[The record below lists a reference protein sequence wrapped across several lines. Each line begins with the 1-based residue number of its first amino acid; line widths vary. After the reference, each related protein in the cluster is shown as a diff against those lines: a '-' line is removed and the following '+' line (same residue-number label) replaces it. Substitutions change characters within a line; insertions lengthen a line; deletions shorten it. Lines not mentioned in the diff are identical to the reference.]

1 MEELEIEAVEE
12 KAKYFRTSEFKP
24 LGFFSKFFNNCYGIL
39 EVDKLLSKAI
49 ILKELAEDKIK
60 DLKSKLK
67 ITEDKF
73 RETSL
78 ELEEKNLNLY
88 SLSSDKINL
97 EKDLQSLKDKHKK
110 ELEKLTKTISDLQ
123 YSKCNLEKEVISLR
137 TDLNECNK
145 KFENKAKNN
154 NKESGQFMDRLVKR
168 NEKLE
173 TELKEIKEFL
183 KKKKIKIEL

>member
-88 SLSSDKINL
+88 SLSSSKINL
-97 EKDLQSLKDKHKK
+97 EKDLQSLKEKHKK
-110 ELEKLTKTISDLQ
+110 ELEKLAKTISDLQ
-123 YSKCNLEKEVISLR
+123 YSKCNLETEVKSLRKDLDTCNEKFKEKSKTSNKEVGS
-137 TDLNECNK
+137 
-145 KFENKAKNN
+145 
-154 NKESGQFMDRLVKR
+154 FMDKLLKT
-168 NEKLE
+168 NEKLTNE
-173 TELKEIKEFL
+173 VNSLKLQL
-183 KKKKIKIEL
+183 KNKKIKVSA